1 MMSSADERCG
11 DHEGLDAELR
21 ALARAALD
29 RVTPVLD
36 RVRSAP
42 AGEAE
47 ASTQPCA
54 VCPVCAVVAA
64 LRGERVELAVRLAEH
79 LSGLLAVLRS
89 ALDEGSGDPEPAPD
103 PSPPSEPERRVVQ
116 RIPVAR
122 TGPRR

>member
-1 MMSSADERCG
+1 MSGAEERCAG
-11 DHEGLDAELR
+11 HDGLDAELR

-42 AGEAE
+42 AGDA
-47 ASTQPCA
+47 AAGDQPCA
-54 VCPVCAVVAA
+54 VCPVCAVIAA

-79 LSGLLAVLRS
+79 LSGLVAVLRT
-89 ALDEGSGDPEPAPD
+89 ALDEGSGEPEPAPD
-103 PSPPSEPERRVVQ
+103 PPPPAEAGRRVVQ
-116 RIPVAR
+116 RIPVTR

>member
-1 MMSSADERCG
+1 MSEGEGCAGHD
-11 DHEGLDAELR
+11 GLDAELR

-29 RVTPVLD
+29 RVTPVLE

-42 AGEAE
+42 AGEAAE
-47 ASTQPCA
+47 GAQPCA

-79 LSGLLAVLRS
+79 LSGLLAVLRT
-89 ALDEGSGDPEPAPD
+89 ALDEGSGGPEPTPE
-103 PSPPSEPERRVVQ
+103 PPPPAETGRRVVQ

>member
-1 MMSSADERCG
+1 
-11 DHEGLDAELR
+11 
-21 ALARAALD
+21 
-29 RVTPVLD
+29 
-36 RVRSAP
+36 
-42 AGEAE
+42 
-47 ASTQPCA
+47 
-54 VCPVCAVVAA
+54 VVAA

-79 LSGLLAVLRS
+79 LSGLLAVLRT